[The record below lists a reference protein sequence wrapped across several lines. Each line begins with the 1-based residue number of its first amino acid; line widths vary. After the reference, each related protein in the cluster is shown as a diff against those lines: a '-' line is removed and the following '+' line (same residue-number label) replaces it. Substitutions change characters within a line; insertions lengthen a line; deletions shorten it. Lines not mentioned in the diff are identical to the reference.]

1 MRDKY
6 GIVGGTSG
14 QLITYRGA
22 ALVHDNRAEMEFLF
36 PNARVVRLSKGLLG
50 QPWMKLKDHPQ
61 MVSVRFPLRR
71 EDFP

>member
-1 MRDKY
+1 MKEKY

-14 QLITYRGA
+14 QLLTYRGA
-22 ALVHDNRAEMEFLF
+22 ALVHDSRAELEFLF
-36 PNARVVRLSKGLLG
+36 PSARVVRLSRGLVG

-61 MVSVRFPLRR
+61 MAAVRFPLRR